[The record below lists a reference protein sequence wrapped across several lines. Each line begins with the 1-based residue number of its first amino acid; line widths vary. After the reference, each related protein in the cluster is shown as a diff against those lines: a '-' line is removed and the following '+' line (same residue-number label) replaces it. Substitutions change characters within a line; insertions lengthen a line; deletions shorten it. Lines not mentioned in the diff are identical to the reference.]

1 MEPFADRLRAAT
13 SKYGPLCAGID
24 PSRKTLTSWGL
35 DDDPTGLETFVEI
48 SLEGALGC
56 VGVIKPQV
64 AFFERF
70 GIPGLLI
77 LQELFA
83 SARAHGLLV
92 IADAKRSDISSTA
105 EAYGAAWLGADAPFG
120 ADALTVTPYLGLD
133 ALEPIFS
140 AAAQATS
147 GIFVVVS
154 SSNEEGRG
162 LQTAAWGGGSV
173 EEHLLKDIGRY
184 NDVQPGETVG
194 AVIGVT
200 REPNPELVAAMA
212 GPLLLPGFGEQG
224 GSAEELRTRF
234 SGLPNAMVV
243 SVSRA
248 WSSAGPNVGALAIR
262 SAELQDQLRGALG

>member
-1 MEPFADRLRAAT
+1 MEPFADRLRTAT
-13 SKYGPLCAGID
+13 SKFGPLCAGID
-24 PSRKTLTSWGL
+24 PSPKTLASWGL
-35 DDDPTGLETFVEI
+35 PDDPSGLAAFIEI
-48 SLEGALGC
+48 SLEGALGS

-70 GIPGLLI
+70 GIPGLVV
-77 LQELFA
+77 LQDLLTT
-83 SARAHGLLV
+83 ARAQGLLV

-105 EAYGAAWLGADAPFG
+105 EAYGSAWLGSTAPFG
-120 ADALTVTPYLGLD
+120 ADALTVTPYLGLG

-140 AAAQATS
+140 AAAQAGS

-162 LQTAAWGGGSV
+162 LQTAAWGAGSV
-173 EEHLLKDIGRY
+173 EEHLLNDIGIY
-184 NDVQPGETVG
+184 NRSHRAETVG

-200 REPNPELVAAMA
+200 REPTAEAVGAMA

-224 GSAEELRTRF
+224 GSAEQLRTRF
-234 SGLPNAMVV
+234 AGLPNALVV

-248 WSSAGPNVGALAIR
+248 WSSAGPDARALASR
-262 SAELQDQLRGALG
+262 ANEFQDQLREALA